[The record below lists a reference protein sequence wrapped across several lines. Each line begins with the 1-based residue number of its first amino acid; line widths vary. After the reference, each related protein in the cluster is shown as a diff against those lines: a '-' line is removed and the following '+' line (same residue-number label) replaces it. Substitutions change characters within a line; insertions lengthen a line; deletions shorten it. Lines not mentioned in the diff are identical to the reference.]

1 VLLIFVASTSTCPNS
16 FLVLKAY
23 FISHPTNFKRRIM
36 SNYKKVASV
45 FLAIAV
51 VASLSSSTAV
61 AATKKPAAKPAT
73 KPAAKSSAKP
83 AAKPAAKETVVENTA
98 AKPKNQ
104 SRSVVSA
111 DWLAQ
116 NLSDPK
122 VKIIEVSTEQGL
134 YERGHIQNAV
144 NFAWHTDFVDP
155 VNRDIIS
162 QEKFTALAQKAG
174 INKDSTVVLYGDK
187 NNWFAAWGA
196 WIFNIYGQ
204 SDVRILDGGRVK
216 WEKDARALTTA
227 VPAPVNGNFV
237 ATKADNTLRAT
248 LAKDV
253 LPVATGKAK
262 ADLIDIRSAD
272 EFSGKIFAPAGFQ
285 ELAIRAGHIPGA
297 KNIPWGLNVNA
308 DGTFKSV
315 ADLKKLYA
323 DAGIDGKQ
331 PIITYCRIGERSSL
345 TWFVLSEILGYSVK
359 NYDGSW
365 TEYGN
370 SVGVPINNPS
380 GTVWGKL

>member
-1 VLLIFVASTSTCPNS
+1 
-16 FLVLKAY
+16 
-23 FISHPTNFKRRIM
+23 M
-36 SNYKKVASV
+36 SNYKKVVSV

-51 VASLSSSTAV
+51 VASLSSSSAV
-61 AATKKPAAKPAT
+61 AATKKPAAKPAGKSSG
-73 KPAAKSSAKP
+73 KPAAKPK
-83 AAKPAAKETVVENTA
+83 AKPAAKETVVENTA

-134 YERGHIQNAV
+134 YERGHIQNAF
-144 NFAWHTDFVDP
+144 NFTWHTDFVDP

-227 VPAPVNGNFV
+227 VPAPDNGNFV

-272 EFSGKIFAPAGFQ
+272 EYSGKIFAPAGFQ